1 MREQRK
7 SVESSAF
14 SAVIPVIALLP
25 AWFVSTSLFWWCFS
39 LVFSIN
45 FFIFHSVVAL
55 GAGLMFF
62 LPAQRLFVV
71 RLLGTRAPNAQE
83 TSRLTPLIKIVA
95 QSARLHTPRFV
106 VAIDESN
113 DINAFACGG
122 HILVVSS
129 AALEHL
135 SDEEL
140 TGVIA
145 HEMSHHLG
153 AHTVALSIG
162 QWLSLPIIACARL
175 GFFLEGTAL
184 RIEKFLVQ
192 RHQYFRVPSKL
203 ITSLFTA
210 TAWIFQAS
218 LLSAHILNNIVG
230 KNAEFQADART
241 VTLGFGKQLSGAL
254 SRFTLGHA
262 NAQHEHR
269 SLRLAKK
276 QWHEKIFSSHP
287 EARTR
292 IARIEAQLRTQQHRR

>member
-1 MREQRK
+1 
-7 SVESSAF
+7 
-14 SAVIPVIALLP
+14 
-25 AWFVSTSLFWWCFS
+25 
-39 LVFSIN
+39 
-45 FFIFHSVVAL
+45 
-55 GAGLMFF
+55 
-62 LPAQRLFVV
+62 V

-83 TSRLTPLIKIVA
+83 TARLTPLIKIVA

-106 VAIDESN
+106 VAIDESD

-129 AALEHL
+129 SAVEHL

-140 TGVIA
+140 TGVVA

-175 GFFLEGTAL
+175 GFFLQGTAL
-184 RIEKFLVQ
+184 RIEHALVP
-192 RHQYFRVPSKL
+192 RHEYFRIPSKL

-230 KNAEFQADART
+230 KNAEFQADARA
-241 VTLGFGKQLSGAL
+241 VTLGFGKQLSTAL
-254 SRFTLGHA
+254 SRFTFAHQD
-262 NAQHEHR
+262 AQQDSR
-269 SLRLAKK
+269 TLRLAKK

-292 IARIEAQLRTQQHRR
+292 IARIEAQLRTQQQRR

>member
-1 MREQRK
+1 MRQQRK

-25 AWFVSTSLFWWCFS
+25 AWFVSTSIFWWCFS
-39 LVFSIN
+39 LIFSVN

-83 TSRLTPLIKIVA
+83 TARLTPLIKIVA

-106 VAIDESN
+106 VAIDESD

-122 HILVVSS
+122 HILVMSSS
-129 AALEHL
+129 AMEHL

-140 TGVIA
+140 TGVVA

-162 QWLSLPIIACARL
+162 QWLSLPIIACAHL
-175 GFFLEGTAL
+175 GFFLQGTAL
-184 RIEKFLVQ
+184 RIEQALVP
-192 RHQYFRVPSKL
+192 RHEYFRIPSKL

-230 KNAEFQADART
+230 KNAEFQADARA
-241 VTLGFGKQLSGAL
+241 VTLGFGKQLSAAL
-254 SRFTLGHA
+254 SQFTFPHQD
-262 NAQHEHR
+262 AQHESR
-269 SLRLAKK
+269 TLRLAKK

-287 EARTR
+287 EERTR
-292 IARIEAQLRTQQHRR
+292 IARIEAQLRTQQQRR

>member
-1 MREQRK
+1 
-7 SVESSAF
+7 
-14 SAVIPVIALLP
+14 
-25 AWFVSTSLFWWCFS
+25 
-39 LVFSIN
+39 
-45 FFIFHSVVAL
+45 
-55 GAGLMFF
+55 MFF

-83 TSRLTPLIKIVA
+83 TARLTPLIKIVA

-106 VAIDESN
+106 VAIDESD

-129 AALEHL
+129 SAVEHL

-140 TGVIA
+140 TGVLA

-175 GFFLEGTAL
+175 GFFLQGTAL

-230 KNAEFQADART
+230 KNAEFQADARA
-241 VTLGFGKQLSGAL
+241 VTLGFGEELSAAL
-254 SRFTLGHA
+254 SRFTFSHQ
-262 NAQHEHR
+262 NAQQESR
-269 SLRLAKK
+269 TLRLAKK

>member
-1 MREQRK
+1 MRQPRK

-25 AWFVSTSLFWWCFS
+25 AWFVSTAIFWWCFS
-39 LVFSIN
+39 LIVSVN

-83 TSRLTPLIKIVA
+83 TARLTPLIKIVA

-106 VAIDESN
+106 VAIDESD

-129 AALEHL
+129 SAVEHL

-140 TGVIA
+140 SGVVA

-175 GFFLEGTAL
+175 GFFLQGTAL
-184 RIEKFLVQ
+184 RIEHALVP
-192 RHQYFRVPSKL
+192 RHEYFRIPSKL
-203 ITSLFTA
+203 ITFLFTA

-230 KNAEFQADART
+230 KNAEFQADARA
-241 VTLGFGKQLSGAL
+241 VTLGFGKQLSAAL
-254 SRFTLGHA
+254 SRFTFPHQD
-262 NAQHEHR
+262 AQQDSR
-269 SLRLAKK
+269 TLRLAKK

-287 EARTR
+287 EAHTR
-292 IARIEAQLRTQQHRR
+292 IARIEAQLRTQQQRR

>member
-1 MREQRK
+1 MRQQRK

-25 AWFVSTSLFWWCFS
+25 AWFVSTSIFWWCFS
-39 LVFSIN
+39 LIFSVN

-62 LPAQRLFVV
+62 LPAQRLFAE
-71 RLLGTRAPNAQE
+71 RLLGTRAPTARE
-83 TSRLTPLIKIVA
+83 AARLTPLIKIVA

-106 VAIDESN
+106 VAIDESD

-129 AALEHL
+129 SAVKHL

-140 TGVIA
+140 TGVVA

-175 GFFLEGTAL
+175 GFFLQGTAL
-184 RIEKFLVQ
+184 RIEHALVP
-192 RHQYFRVPSKL
+192 RHQYFRIPSKL
-203 ITSLFTA
+203 TTSLFTA

-230 KNAEFQADART
+230 KNAEFQADARA
-241 VTLGFGKQLSGAL
+241 VTLGFGKQLAAAL
-254 SRFTLGHA
+254 SRFTFTHQD
-262 NAQHEHR
+262 AQQESR
-269 SLRLAKK
+269 TLRLAKK

-292 IARIEAQLRTQQHRR
+292 IARIEAQLRTQQQRR

>member
-1 MREQRK
+1 MRQQRK

-25 AWFVSTSLFWWCFS
+25 AWFVSTSIFWWCFS
-39 LVFSIN
+39 LIFSVN

-71 RLLGTRAPNAQE
+71 RLLGTRLPNSE
-83 TSRLTPLIKIVA
+83 ELKRLNPLIKTVA

-129 AALEHL
+129 SAVQLL
-135 SDEEL
+135 SDDEL
-140 TGVIA
+140 AGVVA

-162 QWLSLPIIACARL
+162 QWLSLPVIACARL
-175 GFFLEGTAL
+175 GFVLQGASL
-184 RIEKFLVQ
+184 RIEKYLVQ
-192 RHQYFRVPSKL
+192 RHRYFRIPSKV

-230 KNAEFQADART
+230 KNAEFQADARA
-241 VTLGFGKQLSGAL
+241 VTLGFGKQLSAAL
-254 SRFTLGHA
+254 SRFTFNHE
-262 NAQHEHR
+262 NSQREHR
-269 SLRLAKK
+269 SHHLAKK
-276 QWHEKIFSSHP
+276 EWHEKIFSSHP

-292 IARIEAQLRTQQHRR
+292 IARIEAQLRTQQQRR

>member
-1 MREQRK
+1 MRQQRK

-25 AWFVSTSLFWWCFS
+25 AWFVSTSIFWWCFS
-39 LVFSIN
+39 LIVSVN

-55 GAGLMFF
+55 GAGLMFL

-83 TSRLTPLIKIVA
+83 AARLTPLIKIVA

-106 VAIDESN
+106 VAIDESD

-129 AALEHL
+129 SAVEHL

-140 TGVIA
+140 TGVVA
-145 HEMSHHLG
+145 HELSHHLG

-175 GFFLEGTAL
+175 GFFLQGTAL
-184 RIEKFLVQ
+184 RIEHALVL
-192 RHQYFRVPSKL
+192 RHRHFRMPSKV

-230 KNAEFQADART
+230 KNAEFQADARA
-241 VTLGFGKQLSGAL
+241 VTLGFGKQLSAAL
-254 SRFTLGHA
+254 SRFTFTHQD
-262 NAQHEHR
+262 AQHESR
-269 SLRLAKK
+269 TLRLAKK

-292 IARIEAQLRTQQHRR
+292 IARIEAQLRAQQQRR

>member
-1 MREQRK
+1 
-7 SVESSAF
+7 V
-14 SAVIPVIALLP
+14 
-25 AWFVSTSLFWWCFS
+25 
-39 LVFSIN
+39 N
-45 FFIFHSVVAL
+45 FFIFHAVVAL

-71 RLLGTRAPNAQE
+71 RLLGTRAPHAQE
-83 TSRLTPLIKIVA
+83 VSRLTPLIKIVA

-106 VAIDESN
+106 VAIDESD

-129 AALEHL
+129 SAVEHL

-140 TGVIA
+140 TGVVA

-175 GFFLEGTAL
+175 GFFLQGTAL
-184 RIEKFLVQ
+184 RIEHALVP
-192 RHQYFRVPSKL
+192 RHQYFRIPSKL
-203 ITSLFTA
+203 ITSLFTV

-230 KNAEFQADART
+230 KNAEFQADARA
-241 VTLGFGKQLSGAL
+241 VTLGFGKQLSAAL
-254 SRFTLGHA
+254 SRFTFPHQGE
-262 NAQHEHR
+262 QHESR
-269 SLRLAKK
+269 TLRLAKK

-292 IARIEAQLRTQQHRR
+292 IARIEAQLRTQQQRR

>member
-1 MREQRK
+1 MRQQRK

-25 AWFVSTSLFWWCFS
+25 AWFVSTSIFWWCFS
-39 LVFSIN
+39 LIFSVN
-45 FFIFHSVVAL
+45 FFIFHSVIAL

-83 TSRLTPLIKIVA
+83 TARLTPLIKIVA

-106 VAIDESN
+106 VAIDESD

-129 AALEHL
+129 SAVEHL

-175 GFFLEGTAL
+175 GFFLQGTAL
-184 RIEKFLVQ
+184 RIEHALVP
-192 RHQYFRVPSKL
+192 RHEYFRIPSKL

-230 KNAEFQADART
+230 KNAEFQADARA
-241 VTLGFGKQLSGAL
+241 VTLGFGKQLSAAL
-254 SRFTLGHA
+254 SRFTFSHQ
-262 NAQHEHR
+262 NTQQESR
-269 SLRLAKK
+269 TLRLAKK

>member
-1 MREQRK
+1 MRQQRK

-25 AWFVSTSLFWWCFS
+25 AWFVSTSIFWWFFS
-39 LVFSIN
+39 LIFSVN

-83 TSRLTPLIKIVA
+83 TARLTPLIKIVA

-106 VAIDESN
+106 VAIDESD

-129 AALEHL
+129 SAVEHL

-140 TGVIA
+140 TGVVA

-175 GFFLEGTAL
+175 GFFLQGTAQ
-184 RIEKFLVQ
+184 RIEKFLVE
-192 RHQYFRVPSKL
+192 RHQYFRLPSKI
-203 ITSLFTA
+203 ITSLFA
-210 TAWIFQAS
+210 AIAWIFQAS
-218 LLSAHILNNIVG
+218 LVSAHLLNNIVG
-230 KNAEFQADART
+230 KNAEFQADARA
-241 VTLGFGKQLSGAL
+241 VSLGFGKQLSAAL
-254 SRFTLGHA
+254 SRFTLSHE
-262 NAQHEHR
+262 NSQHDSR
-269 SLRLAKK
+269 KLRLEKK
-276 QWHEKIFSSHP
+276 EWHEKIFSSHP

-292 IARIEAQLRTQQHRR
+292 IARIEAQLRTQQQRR